1 MTDDTGEKQARA
13 GNNGNVP
20 PASKRFGAPH
30 GNRINKKGRP
40 KGFDECRALAQSIA
54 IETIGEGQ
62 ARMTMIDAIM
72 RKWATSKDP
81 RLQIAFVEYAY
92 GKVPQ
97 RQEVTGLEGE
107 PIKVIEIVKDNG

>member
-1 MTDDTGEKQARA
+1 MTDDTGEKQGIA
-13 GNNGNVP
+13 GRGGNIP
-20 PASKRFGAPH
+20 PVDKRFGQPH

-40 KGFDECRALAQSIA
+40 KHFDECRALAQSIA
-54 IETIGEGQ
+54 IGIIGEGAQ
-62 ARMTMIDAIM
+62 RMTMIDAIL

-97 RQEVTGLEGE
+97 RQEVTGTDGE
-107 PIKVIEIVKDNG
+107 PIKIIEIVKDNG